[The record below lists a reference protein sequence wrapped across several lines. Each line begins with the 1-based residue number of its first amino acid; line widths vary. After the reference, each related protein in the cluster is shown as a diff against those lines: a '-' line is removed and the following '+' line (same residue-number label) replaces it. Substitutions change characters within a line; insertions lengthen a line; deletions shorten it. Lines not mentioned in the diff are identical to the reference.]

1 MPLRGMEPAPEE
13 DADRDAAPAEGQPPP
28 SADGM
33 VLSRTQSPRAA
44 EALGLAGEEARKKD
58 AALEQAAAEATLEE
72 QLQRDIDAVQ
82 REIESATPRAS
93 AAPEPR
99 ALEEQTPEQ
108 LHLQALG
115 AEESRLVELIASL
128 QQQTSQAE
136 SVLQGVRSRMA
147 ELRHEQEQRARAE
160 GEEGVPRG
168 SDHRADRERVAGE
181 PEAEEAKEDDDVD
194 AQSATASMDGDS
206 DHATD
211 ASSGSDDGDCES
223 GDGSGSDGSSN
234 SSSGSGSSSS
244 DDDFGAPEP
253 SIFNVRLV
261 RAPGRRQPQPRTR
274 LEVSARG
281 LSIGRRLPGVTT
293 GEPTEIEGWGW
304 SHIKSWEKT
313 PSGVNFNVTGIGTFA
328 FGTVR
333 AGAILGAVSQQI
345 EYLVALRDA
354 NPEYKAQARR
364 RQQAAQLAALGAD
377 QAEAEKAMAETGDF
391 CVAASVLGIQNEVGR
406 FVRSPVGLPNRSNDC
421 FWLSTVQCLRH
432 LPGFA
437 QAVTGSVESALLRP
451 PRNVAHALANLFL
464 RMERQHEEQCLPL
477 RDRSEFLTGIE
488 PN

>member
-1 MPLRGMEPAPEE
+1 MEPAPEE
-13 DADRDAAPAEGQPPP
+13 GAPEEGAPEEAADRDAAPAEGQPPP

-115 AEESRLVELIASL
+115 AEESRLVERIASL

-147 ELRHEQEQRARAE
+147 ELRHEQEQRARAV
-160 GEEGVPRG
+160 GEEGVPGG
-168 SDHRADRERVAGE
+168 SDHRADRERAAGGS
-181 PEAEEAKEDDDVD
+181 EAEEAKGDDVD
-194 AQSATASMDGDS
+194 AQSATTDSMDGDS
-206 DHATD
+206 DHAAD
-211 ASSGSDDGDCES
+211 ASSGSDGDGDHEKDAGGGGGDS
-223 GDGSGSDGSSN
+223 DGDGSGSDGSS
-234 SSSGSGSSSS
+234 SGSSGSSSS
-244 DDDFGAPEP
+244 DDDDFGAPEP

-293 GEPTEIEGWGW
+293 GEPTEIEGWDW

-333 AGAILGAVSQQI
+333 AGNHSLTFSS
-345 EYLVALRDA
+345 L
-354 NPEYKAQARR
+354 
-364 RQQAAQLAALGAD
+364 
-377 QAEAEKAMAETGDF
+377 
-391 CVAASVLGIQNEVGR
+391 
-406 FVRSPVGLPNRSNDC
+406 
-421 FWLSTVQCLRH
+421 
-432 LPGFA
+432 
-437 QAVTGSVESALLRP
+437 
-451 PRNVAHALANLFL
+451 NV
-464 RMERQHEEQCLPL
+464 
-477 RDRSEFLTGIE
+477 
-488 PN
+488 

>member
-1 MPLRGMEPAPEE
+1 MEPAPEE
-13 DADRDAAPAEGQPPP
+13 GAPEEAADRDAAPAEGQPPP

-115 AEESRLVELIASL
+115 AEESRLVERIASL

-147 ELRHEQEQRARAE
+147 ELRHEQEQRARAV
-160 GEEGVPRG
+160 GEEGVPGG
-168 SDHRADRERVAGE
+168 SDHRADRDRAAGE
-181 PEAEEAKEDDDVD
+181 SEAEEAKGDDVD
-194 AQSATASMDGDS
+194 AQSATTDSMDGDS
-206 DHATD
+206 DHAAD
-211 ASSGSDDGDCES
+211 ASSGSDGDGDHEKDAGGGGGDS
-223 GDGSGSDGSSN
+223 DGDGSGSDGSS
-234 SSSGSGSSSS
+234 SGSSGSSSS
-244 DDDFGAPEP
+244 DDDDFGAPEP

-293 GEPTEIEGWGW
+293 GEPTEIEGWDW

-333 AGAILGAVSQQI
+333 AGISYILLTKNHGFSI
-345 EYLVALRDA
+345 LLPKLINFSSSSRG
-354 NPEYKAQARR
+354 N
-364 RQQAAQLAALGAD
+364 LGGGQPAD
-377 QAEAEKAMAETGDF
+377 RVFGGSAGCE
-391 CVAASVLGIQNEVGR
+391 
-406 FVRSPVGLPNRSNDC
+406 
-421 FWLSTVQCLRH
+421 
-432 LPGFA
+432 PG
-437 QAVTGSVESALLRP
+437 V
-451 PRNVAHALANLFL
+451 
-464 RMERQHEEQCLPL
+464 
-477 RDRSEFLTGIE
+477 
-488 PN
+488 